1 MPTLFGH
8 IAVPLAVGVGLG
20 KKVIPKRLLIAGMIG
35 SILPDLDVIAFK
47 FGIPYASI
55 WGHRGV
61 SHSIMFALVIA
72 FLSIFAFRAF
82 DASRQKT
89 FWFLFSVTLSHTLL
103 DALTNGGLGVA
114 LLWPLSEA
122 RFFSPWQVIQVS
134 PIGSHFFSLNGL
146 MAMYSE
152 MIWVWFPC
160 IIVGVVL
167 FLGRKKE
174 EIPNYVR
181 DDSVRHPEF
190 ISSP

>member
-8 IAVPLAVGVGLG
+8 IAVPLAVGAGLG

-35 SILPDLDVIAFK
+35 PVLPDLDVIAFT

-61 SHSIMFALVIA
+61 SHSMMFALVIA
-72 FLSIFAFRAF
+72 LLSIFAFRTF
-82 DASRQKT
+82 RASRQKT

-122 RFFSPWQVIQVS
+122 RFFAPWRVIQVS
-134 PIGSHFFSLNGL
+134 PIGGHFFSLKGL
-146 MAMYSE
+146 IAVYSE
-152 MIWVWFPC
+152 VIWVWLPC
-160 IIVGVVL
+160 SIVGVVL

-174 EIPNYVR
+174 I
-181 DDSVRHPEF
+181 
-190 ISSP
+190 